1 MKSIYITKD
10 GQIGDAKD
18 LLIVR
23 NLSDN
28 RVELLKEASVD
39 VRQRLAFEFA
49 DEISD
54 ALYYEG
60 QIWKS
65 CSSQRDKDSAWDWL
79 TNDYRT
85 EYNKITQGYDT
96 YKNGVLVT
104 ENTNPIPKFVFDL
117 VEQLTS

>member
-49 DEISD
+49 DEVSD

-60 QIWKS
+60 QFWKS
-65 CSSQRDKDSAWDWL
+65 SSQRNKDIAWDWL
-79 TNDYRT
+79 TNDYQT
-85 EYNKITQGYDT
+85 EYNKITEGYDT

-104 ENTNPIPKFVFDL
+104 ESTNPIPKFVFDL